1 MRKLIYRINRWLP
14 FGGLPIAQVQLG
26 RNTCTL
32 YKNGWVLISDGRS
45 TDPLPINFTSQAL
58 VDAFAAEFA

>member
-45 TDPLPINFTSQAL
+45 TDALPINFTSQAL
-58 VDAFAAEFA
+58 VDAFAAELA

>member
-1 MRKLIYRINRWLP
+1 MRKLIYRINRWLL

-45 TDPLPINFTSQAL
+45 TDALPINFTSQAL
-58 VDAFAAEFA
+58 VDAFAAELA

>member
-1 MRKLIYRINRWLP
+1 MKWIYRINRRLP
-14 FGGLPIAQVQLG
+14 FGSLPIARVQQG

-32 YKNGWVLISDGRS
+32 YKNGWVLINDGKS
-45 TDPLPINFTSQAL
+45 TDALPINFTSQAI

>member
-14 FGGLPIAQVQLG
+14 FGGLPIAQVLLG

-45 TDPLPINFTSQAL
+45 TDALPINFTSQAL
-58 VDAFAAEFA
+58 VDAFAAELA

>member
-1 MRKLIYRINRWLP
+1 MRRLVYRINRWLP
-14 FGGLPIAQVQLG
+14 FGGLPIARVCQG

-32 YKNGWVLISDGRS
+32 YKNGWVLISDGKS
-45 TDPLPINFTSQAL
+45 TDALPNNFTSQAL